1 MSKGRNRLQSIRL
14 DYAFSA
20 RISVLDGVGNVR
32 TCNRAQ
38 KIYLG
43 KESNGTAEN
52 ERRPSSELQPR
63 GS

>member
-1 MSKGRNRLQSIRL
+1 LQSIRL